1 MKDQF
6 GDRLKLIE
14 QVEAGR
20 RADPYK
26 PLMMRI
32 DGNCFS
38 RFTKDLERPFDER
51 FVNLMIETTKF
62 LVDKW
67 EFNLGYCQ
75 SDEITL
81 YWNINKHEYS
91 NREFL
96 FSGKYQKLASVIP
109 SSASSFF
116 ASNIPN
122 YLPEK
127 VGNYPCFDCRVW
139 NVDDM
144 EEVYDN
150 FLWRQLDATKN
161 SVSMY
166 ARYFFSHKQLQNKS
180 SKEMKEMLRQAG
192 NPWESLPRFFT
203 HGTFIRRQKVEVLAS
218 PDIPEKY
225 RPTDP
230 IIRSLVQQWNPG
242 KFTYDKFIESYS

>member
-1 MKDQF
+1 MKDSI
-6 GDRLKLIE
+6 GDRLKQTE
-14 QVEAGR
+14 QLEAGR

-26 PLMMRI
+26 PLMVRI

-38 RFTKDLERPFDER
+38 NFTKGLERPFDER

-62 LVDKW
+62 LVSKW
-67 EFNLGYCQ
+67 EFDLGYCQ

-81 YWNINKHEYS
+81 YWFINKQEYS

-96 FSGKYQKLASVIP
+96 FSGRYQKLASVIP

-116 ASNIPN
+116 VSNLPA

-127 VGNYPCFDCRVW
+127 TGSYPCFDCRVW
-139 NVDDM
+139 NVEDM
-144 EEVYDN
+144 SEVYDN

-166 ARYFFSHKQLQNKS
+166 ARYFFSHNQLQNKS
-180 SKEMKEMLRQAG
+180 SKEMKHMLRLAG

-203 HGTFIRRQKVEVLAS
+203 HGTFIKRQKIEVSAS
-218 PDIPEKY
+218 QDIPEKY
-225 RPTDP
+225 RPTEP
-230 IIRSLVQQWNPG
+230 IIRSIVQQWDPG
-242 KFTYDKFIESYS
+242 EFTYKKFMGY